1 MSPERVYE
9 GKGGRRRFDDD
20 YGEMGSDREEI
31 LCTSLNSLV
40 VASIRHLKKGHLP
53 CPLSPCLSVDEILIQ
68 LIAHVHEHHPI

>member
-20 YGEMGSDREEI
+20 YGEMGSDREI

-40 VASIRHLKKGHLP
+40 VASVRHLKKGHLP

-68 LIAHVHEHHPI
+68 LIAHVHEHHRI